1 LKKSASIWHHL
12 TEYLSFGKSERLA
25 IVSVIILILLLV
37 FFPALYRSLYHP
49 VQAYDPAF
57 EKEIA
62 SFIRQEENA
71 TESDSE
77 NFDYSNPDREVL
89 HRNIRPFLFDP
100 NTLDKQGWIKM
111 GFSEKQASGIIKYRD
126 KGGIFR
132 KKEDMKKLYA
142 VSADVFIILEPFIEI
157 AEKNRLPEKTTSGD
171 RNVVFATT
179 TLPERYKA
187 ELNSA
192 DSLELVKVYGIG
204 PATARRIIKYRKRLG
219 GFAAVDQLREVSGID
234 SARFEM
240 IRDGVFT
247 DPDVVEKIEINKA
260 SISQLRQ
267 HPYIDYY
274 IAKAIVD
281 RRIKKGAFKSP
292 EELLEIPLI
301 QEALFEKLKPYISV
315 SQ

>member
-1 LKKSASIWHHL
+1 LKKSAKIWQHL
-12 TEYLSFGKSERLA
+12 TEYLSFGKSERIA
-25 IVSVIILILLLV
+25 IVSVIFLILLLV
-37 FFPALYRSLYHP
+37 FFPTLYSRLYHP
-49 VQAYDPAF
+49 VRTHDPAF

-62 SFIRQEENA
+62 AFLRQEEKA
-71 TESDSE
+71 TESDSG

-89 HRNIRPFLFDP
+89 YRNIRPFLFDP
-100 NTLDKQGWIKM
+100 NILDKSGWIKM

-126 KGGIFR
+126 KGGRFR
-132 KKEDMKKLYA
+132 KKEDLKKLYA
-142 VSADVFIILEPFIEI
+142 VSADVFTIIEPFIVISE
-157 AEKNRLPEKTTSGD
+157 NNGSPEKTTSGD
-171 RNVVFATT
+171 RNGAFATK

-219 GFAAVDQLREVSGID
+219 GFAAVEQLREVSGID

-240 IRDGVFT
+240 IREGVFT
-247 DPDVVEKIEINKA
+247 DPGVVEKIEINKA

-281 RRIKKGAFKSP
+281 SRIKKGAFNSP

-301 QEALFEKLKPYISV
+301 HESLFEKLKPYISV
-315 SQ
+315 SR